1 MVNKEMRR
9 TAKRA
14 LKETRQV
21 LSHMEGYLNSGNSKA
36 CELAC
41 AFLQVLGYHLE
52 FGDLIPENVHLAALL
67 RGKNE
72 SRQVN

>member
-21 LSHMEGYLNSGNSKA
+21 LAHMEGYLNSGNPKS
-36 CELAC
+36 CQLAC

-52 FGDLIPENVHLAALL
+52 FGDLIPENVHLASLL
-67 RGKNE
+67 RIKNE
-72 SRQVN
+72 SREIN